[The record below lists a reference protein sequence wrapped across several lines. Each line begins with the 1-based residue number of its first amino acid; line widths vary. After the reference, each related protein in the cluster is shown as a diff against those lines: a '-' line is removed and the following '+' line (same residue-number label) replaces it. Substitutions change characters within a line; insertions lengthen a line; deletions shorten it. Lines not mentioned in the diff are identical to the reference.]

1 MYGYIYTH
9 VLAVLFANEV
19 LSALLLV
26 LRTEMKHDDGLR
38 DASLALSRRC
48 VLHSN
53 VHSEC
58 DTDQRSLTT
67 LPFPISPHVSSSSP
81 SSFTTHLATMA
92 NQTDPIHGD
101 WDGLLP
107 AIDVRKGAQFRLSA
121 HRVLQSSIPY
131 LLSRRAKQRGK
142 HDVQSSNKDES
153 TPFDCS
159 FSNCES
165 AQAPNMAENKLE
177 LSGVPEHQS
186 TDRAQS
192 VQCQTGDLTCEVPLS
207 PEVYAEE
214 PPVTFESA
222 FKTATPTTS
231 RSQDAST
238 SSKTDAQWAADA
250 LRHARSGGADPDSG
264 MVAAAAAS
272 RYNKNHPAR
281 PAALMNGQSSSSAK
295 SLRAANNAQDT
306 FGGSTHDEL
315 HPASISS
322 NSTDFPS
329 LPEIRSQIDEL
340 EQEYAARHPDR
351 PLTGRIIHVSHFIPF
366 VIRAL
371 AEVEFEKKR
380 EAKVAAS
387 ATVAA
392 MAAAARARKA
402 AKVAN
407 EMAASQEAAN
417 GARKGSFLEGMSET
431 TDMDKRLAE
440 NLARSKNRAGRKAWL
455 MTPMDENAI
464 EEGDADGKDRFT
476 PVGSRRPSVWT
487 EGTGVENEPR
497 YSAVS
502 DDNSPLRTPPAVK
515 KVDSPPAPP
524 PQWVLTPRRGHTA
537 LNSGIRSLCAT
548 HKQTYIGWPG
558 DIHFAA
564 QAMNDDRK
572 SASQTTEEEKLQI
585 ERILASLDSPQNWA
599 AQEIV
604 GQGNQGNEQAT
615 RVPSPRMN
623 GAEPIEAGNTGRT
636 SLKARHGIRYV
647 PVWLD
652 DNVAHGHYEGY
663 CKTTLWPLFHY
674 LLWQDVPGDRKEWE
688 TFTWDAYVA
697 ANEAYAKRI
706 AEQYKP
712 GDLVWI
718 HDYHLLLVPQMLRK
732 LVPDAHIGLFVHAP
746 FPSSEIF
753 RCLPQRREII
763 EGMLGA
769 DLACFQA
776 FSYSR
781 HFLSSCIRVCG
792 FEASSNSVE
801 SYNGHVTNVS
811 YNPIGIDAEKIARDC
826 ASSGVTPKIKAIREM
841 YKGKKIIIG
850 RDKLDVVRGV
860 IQKLQAFHKLL
871 EEFPQWRDNVVL
883 IQVTAPS
890 MNDNPLLE
898 RQVSELVAQI
908 NGEFG
913 SLSFTPV
920 HHYHQIIERD
930 EYYALL
936 SVADLA
942 IVSSLRDGMAASTM
956 EFIVAQ
962 NNHAKAPLL
971 LSEFSG
977 SAGRLRS
984 AIQINP
990 WATFSSAKAIHHA
1003 LVMSDQERIRR
1014 HEDLYRQ
1021 VVLHTSHTWAATLVK
1036 LLVQQL
1042 LTEQSA
1048 HFTPP
1053 LDRSQ
1058 LVRAH
1063 HAARKRLIM
1072 LDYDG
1077 TLTPIVRNPEAAL
1090 PSKQLLEALK
1100 RLTEDERNIVYI
1112 ISGRDEKFLAKHL
1125 GHLDRMGFSAEHGS
1139 FLKEPGKQW
1148 INLTRELDMSWKK
1161 DVIEIFNYYVERTA
1175 GSTVEEKKA
1184 SVTWHYRNAD
1194 PDYGLFQCRECQN
1207 LLDNLIAQQGLAV
1220 EVLVGKKNLECR
1232 PLAVNKGEIVKR
1244 ILYSHPDAEIVFC
1257 AGDDKTDEDMFR
1269 ALRLVEAS
1277 GTSGNGVS
1285 APPSCHGSPQAEIRT
1300 RDISQSP
1307 KLSRRPAAAGQSES
1321 SSPTAHASLVMSP
1334 PTPLSGSTPMG
1345 SPRSLALKP
1354 SGIFTVAIG
1363 PSGKKTLAKWHVEQV
1378 QRIID
1383 SLSELAD
1390 LADPAQDP
1398 PSDSALVEQET
1409 GEHAG

>member
-1 MYGYIYTH
+1 MATVNDPDQIDLTYEWDDDILPISDVRSGARFH
-9 VLAVLFANEV
+9 
-19 LSALLLV
+19 LSA
-26 LRTEMKHDDGLR
+26 D
-38 DASLALSRRC
+38 
-48 VLHSN
+48 
-53 VHSEC
+53 
-58 DTDQRSLTT
+58 
-67 LPFPISPHVSSSSP
+67 
-81 SSFTTHLATMA
+81 
-92 NQTDPIHGD
+92 
-101 WDGLLP
+101 
-107 AIDVRKGAQFRLSA
+107 
-121 HRVLQSSIPY
+121 RVLQSSVPY
-131 LLSRRAKQRGK
+131 LLSLLAQYQLEQGQKEVYRHSR
-142 HDVQSSNKDES
+142 
-153 TPFDCS
+153 TTS
-159 FSNCES
+159 FSNCSLSES
-165 AQAPNMAENKLE
+165 NYRCDKAEVAARFEDTIAEITRTHTAKQQNWLDEQAVEEAFCETTMEQHTNKLE
-177 LSGVPEHQS
+177 LSGMSGPSSDAKGNATQC
-186 TDRAQS
+186 RA
-192 VQCQTGDLTCEVPLS
+192 GDSACEAPLS

-214 PPVTFESA
+214 PPPSFGAAFASA
-222 FKTATPTTS
+222 ATDKEPQAHEQGKKGNNDGS
-231 RSQDAST
+231 YF
-238 SSKTDAQWAADA
+238 SKSDAQWAADA
-250 LRHARSGGADPDSG
+250 LRQAKNSDGEIDNSLL
-264 MVAAAAAS
+264 AAAAAS
-272 RYNKNHPAR
+272 RYSKSHPSTPQATNASSLPTRSNKSN
-281 PAALMNGQSSSSAK
+281 QSSSLHDRAK
-295 SLRAANNAQDT
+295 VGGNNE
-306 FGGSTHDEL
+306 GESRVPHDEL
-315 HPASISS
+315 HPPSIAARPEE
-322 NSTDFPS
+322 FPTLS
-329 LPEIRSQIDEL
+329 EIRDEIQEL
-340 EQEYAARHPDR
+340 EQDYAGRHPDE
-351 PLTGRIIHVSHFIPF
+351 PLSGRIIHVSHFIPF

-380 EAKVAAS
+380 EAKVTAT

-392 MAAAARARKA
+392 MAAAARAKKA
-402 AKVAN
+402 AKLAG
-407 EMAASQEAAN
+407 EMTVGQDGSGQH
-417 GARKGSFLEGMSET
+417 GPRKGSFLEGMSET
-431 TDMDKRLAE
+431 TDMEKRLAE
-440 NLARSKNRAGRKAWL
+440 NQARAKVRAGRKAWM
-455 MTPMDENAI
+455 MTPMPEADENAI
-464 EEGDADGKDRFT
+464 DENEEMEINDRFT
-476 PVGSRRPSVWT
+476 PVGSRRGSVWT
-487 EGTGVENEPR
+487 EASNMVNETEIR

-502 DDNSPLRTPPAVK
+502 DENSPLRTPPAIK
-515 KVDSPPAPP
+515 KIDSPPPPP

-564 QAMNDDRK
+564 QAKNDERK
-572 SASQTTEEEKLQI
+572 SASQTTEDERGQI
-585 ERILASLDSPQNWA
+585 ERILASLDNPKNWS
-599 AQEIV
+599 AQEV
-604 GQGNQGNEQAT
+604 GGTASHDKGDQST

-623 GAEPIEAGNTGRT
+623 GAEPIEIDAGTHKKRKSGNE
-636 SLKARHGIRYV
+636 AQFGIKYV

-652 DNVAHGHYEGY
+652 DDIAHGHYEGY

-674 LLWQDVPGDRKEWE
+674 LLWQDVSGDRREWD

-706 AEQYKP
+706 AEQYRP
-712 GDLVWI
+712 GDLVWV

-732 LVPDAHIGLFVHAP
+732 LVPEAHIGLFVHAP

-753 RCLPQRREII
+753 RCLPRRREII

-811 YNPIGIDAEKIARDC
+811 YNPIGIDAEKIAKDS
-826 ASSGVTPKIKAIREM
+826 AAPGVAPKIKAIREM

-890 MNDNPLLE
+890 MNDNPMLE
-898 RQVSELVAQI
+898 RQVSELVAHI

-930 EYYALL
+930 EYFALL

-942 IVSSLRDGMAASTM
+942 IVSSLRDGMTASTM

-1003 LVMSDQERIRR
+1003 LIMSDQERFKR
-1014 HEDLYRQ
+1014 HEELYRQ

-1036 LLVQQL
+1036 LLVGQM

-1048 HFTPP
+1048 HSTPP
-1053 LDRSQ
+1053 LDRKR
-1058 LVRAH
+1058 LVKAH
-1063 HAARKRLIM
+1063 HSARKRLFL

-1077 TLTPIVRNPEAAL
+1077 TLTPIVRDPESAL
-1090 PSKQLLEALK
+1090 PSKQLLEAIGK
-1100 RLTEDERNIVYI
+1100 LTEDERNVFYI
-1112 ISGRDEKFLAKHL
+1112 ISGRDEQFLQKHL
-1125 GHLDRMGFSAEHGS
+1125 GHFERIGFSAEHGS
-1139 FLKEPGKQW
+1139 FFKEPGKKHS
-1148 INLTRELDMSWKK
+1148 INLTKELDMSWKK

-1175 GSTVEEKKA
+1175 GSFVEEKKA

-1194 PDYGLFQCRECQN
+1194 PDFGLFQCRECQN
-1207 LLDNLIAQQGLAV
+1207 LLDNLIAQQDMPV

-1244 ILYSHPDAEIVFC
+1244 ILYGNTDVEFVFC
-1257 AGDDKTDEDMFR
+1257 AGDDRTDEDMFR
-1269 ALRLVEAS
+1269 TLKLIEAS
-1277 GTSGNGVS
+1277 GSAGNASV
-1285 APPSCHGSPQAEIRT
+1285 PSSVHGSPQNEIRT
-1300 RDISQSP
+1300 RELSQSP
-1307 KLSRRPAAAGQSES
+1307 KLTRRMQVAEGQDG
-1321 SSPTAHASLVMSP
+1321 SPPVSATLVMSP
-1334 PTPLSGSTPMG
+1334 PTPLNSSTPMG
-1345 SPRSLALKP
+1345 SPKPLALKP
-1354 SGIFTVAIG
+1354 NGIYTCAIG
-1363 PSGKKTLAKWHVEQV
+1363 PSSKKTLANWHVEQV

-1383 SLSELAD
+1383 SLSEMAD
-1390 LADPAQDP
+1390 LADPAKDA
-1398 PSDSALVEQET
+1398 PSDSAVEEKS
-1409 GEHAG
+1409 

>member
-1 MYGYIYTH
+1 EFPT
-9 VLAVLFANEV
+9 
-19 LSALLLV
+19 LS
-26 LRTEMKHDDGLR
+26 
-38 DASLALSRRC
+38 
-48 VLHSN
+48 
-53 VHSEC
+53 
-58 DTDQRSLTT
+58 
-67 LPFPISPHVSSSSP
+67 
-81 SSFTTHLATMA
+81 
-92 NQTDPIHGD
+92 
-101 WDGLLP
+101 
-107 AIDVRKGAQFRLSA
+107 
-121 HRVLQSSIPY
+121 
-131 LLSRRAKQRGK
+131 
-142 HDVQSSNKDES
+142 
-153 TPFDCS
+153 
-159 FSNCES
+159 
-165 AQAPNMAENKLE
+165 
-177 LSGVPEHQS
+177 
-186 TDRAQS
+186 
-192 VQCQTGDLTCEVPLS
+192 
-207 PEVYAEE
+207 
-214 PPVTFESA
+214 
-222 FKTATPTTS
+222 
-231 RSQDAST
+231 
-238 SSKTDAQWAADA
+238 
-250 LRHARSGGADPDSG
+250 
-264 MVAAAAAS
+264 
-272 RYNKNHPAR
+272 
-281 PAALMNGQSSSSAK
+281 
-295 SLRAANNAQDT
+295 
-306 FGGSTHDEL
+306 
-315 HPASISS
+315 
-322 NSTDFPS
+322 
-329 LPEIRSQIDEL
+329 EIRDEIQDF
-340 EQEYAARHPDR
+340 EQDYAGRHPDE
-351 PLTGRIIHVSHFIPF
+351 PLSGRIIHVSHFIPF

-380 EAKVAAS
+380 EAKVTAT

-392 MAAAARARKA
+392 MAAAARAKKA
-402 AKVAN
+402 AKLAG
-407 EMAASQEAAN
+407 EMTVGQDGSGQH
-417 GARKGSFLEGMSET
+417 GPRKGSFLEGMSET

-440 NLARSKNRAGRKAWL
+440 NQARAKIRAGRKAWM
-455 MTPMDENAI
+455 MTPMLQTDENAI
-464 EEGDADGKDRFT
+464 DENEELEINDRFT
-476 PVGSRRPSVWT
+476 PVGSRRGSVWT
-487 EGTGVENEPR
+487 EASNMANETEIR

-502 DDNSPLRTPPAVK
+502 DENSPLRTPPAIK
-515 KVDSPPAPP
+515 KIDSPPPPP

-564 QAMNDDRK
+564 QAKNDERK
-572 SASQTTEEEKLQI
+572 SASQTTQDERAQI
-585 ERILASLDSPQNWA
+585 ERILASLDNPKNWA
-599 AQEIV
+599 AQEI
-604 GQGNQGNEQAT
+604 GGTASHDKGDQST

-623 GAEPIEAGNTGRT
+623 GAEPIEIDAGTHKKRKSGNE
-636 SLKARHGIRYV
+636 AQFGIKYV

-652 DNVAHGHYEGY
+652 DDIAHGHYEGY

-674 LLWQDVPGDRKEWE
+674 LLWQDVSGDRREWD

-706 AEQYKP
+706 AEQYRP
-712 GDLVWI
+712 GDLVWV

-753 RCLPQRREII
+753 RCLPRRREII

-811 YNPIGIDAEKIARDC
+811 YNPIGIDAEKIAKDS
-826 ASSGVTPKIKAIREM
+826 AAPGVAPKIKAIREM

-890 MNDNPLLE
+890 MNDNPMLE
-898 RQVSELVAQI
+898 RQVSELVAHI

-930 EYYALL
+930 EYFALL

-942 IVSSLRDGMAASTM
+942 IVSSLRDGMTASTM

-1003 LVMSDQERIRR
+1003 LIMSDQERFRR
-1014 HEDLYRQ
+1014 HEELYRQ
-1021 VVLHTSHTWAATLVK
+1021 VVMHTSHTWAATLVK
-1036 LLVQQL
+1036 LLVGQM

-1048 HFTPP
+1048 HSTPP
-1053 LDRSQ
+1053 LDRKR
-1058 LVRAH
+1058 LVKAH
-1063 HAARKRLIM
+1063 HAARKRLFL

-1077 TLTPIVRNPEAAL
+1077 TLTPIVRDPETAL
-1090 PSKQLLEALK
+1090 PSKQLLDAIK
-1100 RLTEDERNIVYI
+1100 TLTEDERNVFYI
-1112 ISGRDEKFLAKHL
+1112 ISGRDEQFLQKHL
-1125 GHLDRMGFSAEHGS
+1125 GHFERIGFSAEHGS
-1139 FLKEPGKQW
+1139 FFKEPGKKHS
-1148 INLTRELDMSWKK
+1148 INLTKELDMTWKK

-1175 GSTVEEKKA
+1175 GSFVEEKKA

-1194 PDYGLFQCRECQN
+1194 PDFGLFQCRECQN
-1207 LLDNLIAQQGLAV
+1207 LLDNLIAQQDMPV

-1244 ILYSHPDAEIVFC
+1244 ILYSNTDVEFVFC
-1257 AGDDKTDEDMFR
+1257 AGDDRTDEDMFR
-1269 ALRLVEAS
+1269 TLKLIEAS
-1277 GTSGNGVS
+1277 GSSGNVS
-1285 APPSCHGSPQAEIRT
+1285 VPSSVHGSPQNEIHG
-1300 RDISQSP
+1300 SP
-1307 KLSRRPAAAGQSES
+1307 PVSATLI
-1321 SSPTAHASLVMSP
+1321 MSP
-1334 PTPLSGSTPMG
+1334 PTPLNSSTPMG
-1345 SPRSLALKP
+1345 SPKPLALKP
-1354 SGIFTVAIG
+1354 NGIYTCAIG
-1363 PSGKKTLAKWHVEQV
+1363 PSSKKTLANWHVEQV

-1383 SLSELAD
+1383 SLSEMAD
-1390 LADPAQDP
+1390 LADPAKDA
-1398 PSDSALVEQET
+1398 PSDS
-1409 GEHAG
+1409 